1 VAERADER
9 LVRLLGLVAYLDSAG
24 AVTVDDL
31 AVRFGVSPQQV
42 LEDVDALWV
51 SGTPGYWPDDLI
63 DFDAPSLERGVV
75 RLTEARGMT
84 RPLRLGTREAVA
96 LIAALRA
103 LRAAVGTA
111 GADAR
116 EVVDSALE
124 KLTDATGEAA
134 AAVDVQ
140 LAVEGDPAVAATVRD
155 GLVRGRRLRIR
166 YVTAADVPSVREV
179 DPLRLVTQDEHS
191 YLLAWCHSAHDQRT
205 FRLDRIL
212 EAQVLDEAVGP
223 HGPARDTVAFSPD
236 PSAEL
241 VTIRFD
247 SPARWVAEEVP
258 VETVRN
264 LDDGTFEVTL
274 RVADPVWL
282 RHLLLQQSRHV
293 RAVGP
298 IWAAVDVAEAAR
310 VALGAYAR
318 LGLDPRGTDLPDQ
331 ED

>member
-9 LVRLLGLVAYLDSAG
+9 LVRLLGMVAYLDSAG
-24 AVTVDDL
+24 GVTVDDL
-31 AVRFGVSPQQV
+31 AERFGVRAQQI

-63 DFDAPSLERGVV
+63 DFDAGSLERGVV

-96 LIAALRA
+96 LVAALRA
-103 LRAAVGTA
+103 LRAAVGTSGDA
-111 GADAR
+111 AR
-116 EVVDSALE
+116 EVVDSALA

-134 AAVDVQ
+134 AAVDVE

-155 GLVRGRRLRIR
+155 AVRRRRRLRIR

-191 YLLAWCHSAHDQRT
+191 YVLAWCYSAHDQRT

-212 EAQVLDEAVGP
+212 DAQLLDVPVERHA
-223 HGPARDTVAFSPD
+223 PARDTVAFAPD
-236 PSAEL
+236 PAAEL
-241 VTIRFD
+241 VTVRFD

-258 VETVRN
+258 VEGVRN
-264 LDDGTFEVTL
+264 LTDGTFEVTL

-282 RHLLLQQSRHV
+282 RHLLLQQARHV
-293 RAVGP
+293 RAVTP
-298 IWAAVDVAEAAR
+298 AWAAVDVAESAR

-318 LGLDPRGTDLPDQ
+318 LDAEPRPDQ

>member
-1 VAERADER
+1 MAERADER
-9 LVRLLGLVAYLDSAG
+9 LVRLLGMVAYLDSAG
-24 AVTVDDL
+24 GVTVDDL
-31 AVRFGVSPQQV
+31 AERFGVRARQI

-63 DFDAPSLERGVV
+63 DFDAGSLERGVV

-96 LIAALRA
+96 LVAALRA
-103 LRAAVGTA
+103 LRAAVGA
-111 GADAR
+111 SGDAAR
-116 EVVDSALE
+116 EVVDSALA

-134 AAVDVQ
+134 AAVDVE

-155 GLVRGRRLRIR
+155 AVRRRRRLRIR

-191 YLLAWCHSAHDQRT
+191 YVLAWCYSAHDQRT

-212 EAQVLDEAVGP
+212 DAQLLDVPVERHA
-223 HGPARDTVAFSPD
+223 PARDTVAFAPD
-236 PSAEL
+236 PAAEL
-241 VTIRFD
+241 VTVRFD

-258 VETVRN
+258 VEGVRN
-264 LDDGTFEVTL
+264 LTDGTFEVTL

-282 RHLLLQQSRHV
+282 RHLLLQQARHV
-293 RAVGP
+293 RAVSP
-298 IWAAVDVAEAAR
+298 AWAAVDVAESAR

-318 LGLDPRGTDLPDQ
+318 LDAEPRPDQ